1 METMKALS
9 IQHLAGDD
17 GGQVWEQL
25 ERGIEMSGGA
35 SGEH

>member
-1 METMKALS
+1 METMKAIS
-9 IQHLAGDD
+9 IQHLTGDD
-17 GGQVWEQL
+17 CGQVWEQL

>member
-1 METMKALS
+1 MKAIS
-9 IQHLAGDD
+9 IQHLTGDD
-17 GGQVWEQL
+17 CGQVWEQL